1 MTVRSRVALAASALV
16 LAGSLTACGDGG
28 GEPEASVA
36 PATVKITPRNTG
48 NSNSFGF
55 TAETPP

>member
-1 MTVRSRVALAASALV
+1 LTWCTGFGVIVALALGAR
-16 LAGSLTACGDGG
+16 GDEG